1 MRRILLTQL
10 HAATVFLGVVCATL
24 GAVAIYLN
32 KEKAGKPHF
41 TSPHSQVG
49 IGFVLLVLSSY
60 ASAFFNVATNGP
72 AAVSSAKRGDGLAV
86 TATSLSSSS
95 SPSQTTHI
103 HVQPNFNWNSKLHK
117 SLGKACLVGSGARI
131 VLDRA
136 RLSSIDRPLG
146 RLICPRNDRR
156 D

>member
-95 SPSQTTHI
+95 PPPNYTHSCAAEFQLELKAPQEPRQG
-103 HVQPNFNWNSKLHK
+103 VPRR
-117 SLGKACLVGSGARI
+117 LGCADCIGPCAALV
-131 VLDRA
+131 D
-136 RLSSIDRPLG
+136 
-146 RLICPRNDRR
+146 
-156 D
+156 

>member
-95 SPSQTTHI
+95 P
-103 HVQPNFNWNSKLHK
+103 PPKLHTFMC
-117 SLGKACLVGSGARI
+117 SRISIGTQSSTRASARRASSARVRGLYWTVRGSR
-131 VLDRA
+131 
-136 RLSSIDRPLG
+136 
-146 RLICPRNDRR
+146 RLIGRSVD
-156 D
+156 